1 MDTGQQR
8 AATSDLFQAMVFLK
22 DQYAE
27 DLVDYHGEGIGYIL
41 DKIRLKHHK
50 SVNRNSSTAETD
62 VTRIKRHETFQQQDK
77 WTLRL
82 ATSVPVITRFEG
94 LLGKPGESEPFKS
107 FEGSSKNHEGSNK
120 SSRVGVPSFISGH
133 SRAVVDPLGVGL
145 ARVSRRTAAGFSG
158 LIEPKRKRYIR
169 QTGHQND
176 DQSKDFV
183 VARVTRT
190 PVARSRDRDS
200 SSFVYAEPDGH
211 QSLSDSAA
219 AEFKQKRS
227 KLVSKSVVVS
237 SHDNDDDDNDDYDD
251 KDGRGDHVTAAG
263 DESSFTIKNAYAEK
277 LLKIAH
283 ILHYGSIA
291 ILGVF
296 VIQVTYRKNRSP
308 LILHNYITVANSLTE
323 AIVGVNWAIIYT
335 APSACQM
342 PDTQQ
347 RLNTSLY

>member
-27 DLVDYHGEGIGYIL
+27 DLVDYNGEGIGYIL

-50 SVNRNSSTAETD
+50 PANRNSSTAEAD
-62 VTRIKRHETFQQQDK
+62 VTRIKRHETFLQQDK
-77 WTLRL
+77 WTLLL
-82 ATSVPVITRFEG
+82 ATSAPIPTRFERG
-94 LLGKPGESEPFKS
+94 LGKPGESEPLIS
-107 FEGSSKNHEGSNK
+107 LEGSSKIHNGSNK
-120 SSRVGVPSFISGH
+120 SSRVGVPSFIPGH
-133 SRAVVDPLGVGL
+133 SRAVVDPLSVGL
-145 ARVSRRTAAGFSG
+145 ARVSRQTVTGFSG
-158 LIEPKRKRYIR
+158 PLEPKRKRYIR

-183 VARVTRT
+183 IARVTRT
-190 PVARSRDRDS
+190 PFAESRDRDS
-200 SSFVYAEPDGH
+200 SSSPKGFVYAEPDDH
-211 QSLSDSAA
+211 QLDSAAA

-227 KLVSKSVVVS
+227 ELVSESVVVS
-237 SHDNDDDDNDDYDD
+237 SHDNDDDNDDYDD

-263 DESSFTIKNAYAEK
+263 DESSFTIKNSYAEK

-296 VIQVTYRKNRSP
+296 VIQVTYRNNRS
-308 LILHNYITVANSLTE
+308 T
-323 AIVGVNWAIIYT
+323 
-335 APSACQM
+335 
-342 PDTQQ
+342 
-347 RLNTSLY
+347 